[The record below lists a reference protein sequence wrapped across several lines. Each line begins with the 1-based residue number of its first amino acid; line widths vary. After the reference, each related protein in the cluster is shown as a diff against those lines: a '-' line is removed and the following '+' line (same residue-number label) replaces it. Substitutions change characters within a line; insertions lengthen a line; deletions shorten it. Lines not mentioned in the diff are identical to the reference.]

1 MDGPNPLQPLIT
13 NPSLYNSPGSINVKL
28 PYHEAQLIC
37 TEDNNILSG
46 KDDTGIVAHVDDS
59 GAETTLFM
67 DRQPQSLSSRN
78 YPPGAS
84 SFVVHQ
90 RQVIPAQMEQFVADP
105 DSNLF
110 IRSKLASSI
119 QPVSSSLT
127 EENVTN
133 NIEMSHNVS
142 NPFLVDVQNASD
154 ITKRISVPSNLDPFP
169 FSLAVETTTDD

>member
-1 MDGPNPLQPLIT
+1 MKLQ
-13 NPSLYNSPGSINVKL
+13 
-28 PYHEAQLIC
+28 YHEAQLSC
-37 TEDNNILSG
+37 TEDNTILSG
-46 KDDTGIVAHVDDS
+46 KEDTGIVAHVDDS

-67 DRQPQSLSSRN
+67 DRQPQSLSSRH
-78 YPPGAS
+78 YSPGVS

-90 RQVIPAQMEQFVADP
+90 PQVIPAQMEQFVAEP

-119 QPVSSSLT
+119 EPVSSSLT

-142 NPFLVDVQNASD
+142 NPFLVDVRNASD
-154 ITKRISVPSNLDPFP
+154 ITKRISVPSNLDPFH
-169 FSLAVETTTDD
+169 FGLAAEATTDD